1 MQKPIAAAASAN
13 RERMASRRRHDPVQ
27 LRMQSLVDWRRQWRF
42 RGLAVDRL
50 FPKLYVPP
58 VPAKCDLEA
67 LVALNM
73 SLHGNGRYK
82 LTPEEDSLT
91 TDCASDMAGYI
102 AENLPMQVVA
112 TAQKSFLP
120 TAASGLAVRSVAG
133 ETEYI

>member
-1 MQKPIAAAASAN
+1 M
-13 RERMASRRRHDPVQ
+13 
-27 LRMQSLVDWRRQWRF
+27 
-42 RGLAVDRL
+42 
-50 FPKLYVPP
+50 
-58 VPAKCDLEA
+58 PAKRDLEA

-73 SLHGNGRYK
+73 SLRGNGRYK
-82 LTPEEDSLT
+82 LTPEEVALT